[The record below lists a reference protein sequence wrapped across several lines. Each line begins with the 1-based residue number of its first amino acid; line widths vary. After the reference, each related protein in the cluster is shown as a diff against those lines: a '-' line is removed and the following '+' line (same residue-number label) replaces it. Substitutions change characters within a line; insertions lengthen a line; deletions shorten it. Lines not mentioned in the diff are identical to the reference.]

1 MFFIISFPFFSAYIC
16 GCRLVVGSRS
26 TVSIRI
32 VYSVKERLERLKR
45 RLGMRTIND
54 VIVLLLEH
62 YENKHK
68 SMEVKGQ

>member
-1 MFFIISFPFFSAYIC
+1 
-16 GCRLVVGSRS
+16 VVGSQS
-26 TVSIRI
+26 TASIRI
-32 VYSVKERLERLKR
+32 VYSVKERLEQLKR